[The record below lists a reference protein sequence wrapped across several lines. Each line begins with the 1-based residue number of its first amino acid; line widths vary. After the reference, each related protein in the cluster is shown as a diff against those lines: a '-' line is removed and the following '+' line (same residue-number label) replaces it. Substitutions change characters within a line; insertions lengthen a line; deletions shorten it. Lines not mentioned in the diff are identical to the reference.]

1 MLSSIE
7 IDMAACLI
15 GRAASCR
22 EEDMVSYMEVGGAR

>member
-7 IDMAACLI
+7 PDMATCLF

-22 EEDMVSYMEVGGAR
+22 EDMVNYMEGEA